1 MRKII
6 APVTNAN
13 FPRDRAGMVT
23 EMRRMGVSEYVFIGT
38 GIRADCGGP
47 GQPGLEGIRENC
59 EYLHN
64 EGFKVCAWKWSWHMG
79 SDPYTK
85 LVSAKGV
92 ANASLVCPSDQTFV
106 DYSYDF
112 IKRLAATG
120 VDMILFDD
128 DFSCFGYYNTPMS
141 CCCDNHLR
149 LVSEKVGEPITRE
162 FLAEKLLDG
171 GANPYR
177 SAWIQVNADL
187 LRNFAHKMREAVDSI
202 NPNCRIGICCAPS
215 AWDYSADI
223 SELAHIIAGNTK
235 PFLRLIGAPYWAA
248 TKQFGGF
255 RMQDVIEHERC
266 IAHYC
271 DEDIEIYAEG
281 DTFPRPRFRCP
292 ASYLEAFH
300 MALLADGRV
309 DGVLKY
315 GIDFSS
321 KATYETGYT
330 DLYQHNLP
338 IYDDIEKHMAPKEA
352 RGIYVLEAPRKY
364 ENLEIPDR
372 IKEGEDISNYVFG
385 KSAWMMAA
393 NTIPTAY
400 KYNGYGAVAFGDS
413 AKHASAEIL
422 NGGMIL
428 DIFAAK
434 NLEALGVDVGLR
446 SVGTRVRPTK
456 EFFIAEDDYVG
467 VVRGYGESWAM
478 DSEAYRAELK
488 EGINLQTR
496 FVVGGEEIPGSYL
509 YENANG
515 QRFLVF
521 LFDGYFC
528 GEGMFRMYSRARQI
542 KNSMRWLCGKELPA
556 FCGGNPD
563 LYMMYKELDG
573 KAAVGLWNFAADPVL
588 RPCVELNRNYSK
600 LTCINCEGTLEGD
613 KVYLSKLHSNEF
625 AGFAVE

>member
-1 MRKII
+1 MKNII

-13 FPRDRAGMVT
+13 FPRDRAGMVS
-23 EMRRMGVSEYVFIGT
+23 EIRRMGVSEYVFIGT
-38 GIRADCGGP
+38 GMRADCGG
-47 GQPGLEGIRENC
+47 LSALDSIKENC
-59 EYLHN
+59 EYLHK
-64 EGFKVCAWKWSWHMG
+64 EGFKVCVWKWSWHMG
-79 SDPYTK
+79 KGEFSK
-85 LVSAKGV
+85 LISAKGE
-92 ANASLVCPSDQTFV
+92 AHETLVCASDQTFV
-106 DYSYDF
+106 DYCCEF
-112 IKRLAATG
+112 IKHLATIG

-128 DFSCFGYYNTPMS
+128 DFSCFGYYNTPLS
-141 CCCDNHLR
+141 CCCDNHLK
-149 LVSEKVGEPITRE
+149 LVSEKVGEPLTRE
-162 FLAEKLLDG
+162 FLAEKLLNG

-177 SAWIQVNADL
+177 SAWIQVNAEL
-187 LRNFAHKMREAVDSI
+187 LRQFARKIRQAVDTV
-202 NPNCRIGICCAPS
+202 NPDCRIGICCSPS

-223 SELAHIIAGNTK
+223 SELAHIMAGKTK

-266 IAHYC
+266 IASYC
-271 DEDIEIYAEG
+271 DESIEIYAEG

-330 DLYQHNLP
+330 DLYEANLA
-338 IYDDIEKHMAPKEA
+338 IYDSIEEHLTPKEA
-352 RGIYVLEAPRKY
+352 RGIFVLEAPRKY
-364 ENLEIPDR
+364 ENLVIPDR

-385 KSAWMMAA
+385 KSAPMLAA

-400 KYNGYGAVAFGDS
+400 RYNGYGTIAFGEN
-413 AKHASAEIL
+413 AKYASEEVL

-434 NLEALGVDVGLR
+434 NLEDMGIDVGLK
-446 SVGTRVRPTK
+446 SVGPRVRPIK
-456 EFFIAEDDYVG
+456 EFFIEEEDYVG
-467 VVRGYGESWAM
+467 LVKGYGESWAM
-478 DSEAYRAELK
+478 ESEVYRAELK
-488 EGINLQTR
+488 DGVKLQSR
-496 FVVGGEEIPGSYL
+496 FWVDGEEIPGSYL

-515 QRFLVF
+515 QRFQVF

-528 GEGMFRMYSRARQI
+528 GEGLFRMYTRARQI
-542 KNSMRWLCGKELPA
+542 RNSLRWLCGKELPA

-573 KAAVGLWNFAADPVL
+573 KAAVGLWNFAQDPVL
-588 RPCVELNRNYSK
+588 KPCVELNRSYKK
-600 LTCINCEGTLEGD
+600 LTCINCVGTLEGN
-613 KVYLSKLHSNEF
+613 KVYLSKLYSNEF